1 MHCPNC
7 GQKITSD
14 LKFCRACGM
23 KLNSVVKAVN
33 EHLGGGPGLPAE
45 RPSERAMVARLG
57 RSLFYGVV
65 VMFIGV
71 AISVV
76 GKENSSVKTIGVLT
90 ALLGVFLMMYAV
102 ISPMMRAG
110 TLPRRAKKKDLPEQA
125 PQLELEPGDD
135 FEPAAAVVASVT
147 EGTTKDLD
155 KNKTKVL
162 R

>member
-33 EHLGGGPGLPAE
+33 EHLGGGGE
-45 RPSERAMVARLG
+45 ISTEKTSERAMVARLG
-57 RSLFYGVV
+57 RSLFYGVIV
-65 VMFIGV
+65 LFIGV

-76 GKENSSVKTIGVLT
+76 GKENSTIKTLGVLT

-110 TLPRRAKKKDLPEQA
+110 AASRPAKKKDLPEEK
-125 PQLELEPGDD
+125 PQLELESAED
-135 FEPAAAVVASVT
+135 FEPVGVVASVT

>member
-23 KLNSVVKAVN
+23 KLNSVVRAVN
-33 EHLGGGPGLPAE
+33 EHLGGGGELPAE
-45 RPSERAMVARLG
+45 RPSERVMVARLG

-76 GKENSSVKTIGVLT
+76 GKENSTVKTIGVLT

-102 ISPMMRAG
+102 ISPMMRVG
-110 TLPRRAKKKDLPEQA
+110 MIPRSSKKKELPEQA
-125 PQLELEPGDD
+125 PQLELKPGDD
-135 FEPAAAVVASVT
+135 FEAADIVASVT

-155 KNKTKVL
+155 KNKTKVFK
-162 R
+162 